1 MIGLLY
7 AESLKGAAVEIE
19 HADGTRRPL
28 DSARWLRPAPGD
40 EAILSQCLAPVLDIG
55 CGPGRFTVE
64 LARRAVPTLGIDITP
79 YAVHLTRR
87 AGGLVLCCDVF
98 GPVVGSGHWAT
109 VLLADGN
116 IGIGGDPHA
125 LLRRVRE
132 LVRPGG
138 QILTEVEPPGV
149 VSRVDRLRLRGLGL
163 TGDWFTW
170 ARVSVTD
177 FPSMAR
183 SAGFTEVDSWQADDR
198 WFARLH

>member
-1 MIGLLY
+1 VIGRLY
-7 AESLKGAAVEIE
+7 EASLRGATVEIE

-28 DSARWLRPAPGD
+28 DCDRWLRPAAGD
-40 EAILSQCLAPVLDIG
+40 EAIFSSCVAPVLDVG

-64 LARRAVPTLGIDITP
+64 LARRGVPTLGIDITP

-87 AGGLVLCCDVF
+87 AGGLVLCRDVF
-98 GPVVGSGHWAT
+98 GRVLGSGRWAT

-116 IGIGGDPHA
+116 IGIAGAPHT

-138 QILTEVEPPGV
+138 QVIAEVEPPGV
-149 VSRVDRLRLRGLGL
+149 TSRVDRLRLCGLGV

-170 ARVSVTD
+170 ARVSASD
-177 FPSMAR
+177 LPDMAR
-183 SAGFTEVDSWQADDR
+183 AAGFSEIESWKEHCR
-198 WFARLH
+198 WFARLR

>member
-7 AESLKGAAVEIE
+7 EESLRGAAVEIE
-19 HADGTRRPL
+19 HDDGTRRPL
-28 DSARWLRPAPGD
+28 DSARWLGVAPGD
-40 EAILSQCLAPVLDIG
+40 EAILSRCLAPVLDVG

-64 LARRAVPTLGIDITP
+64 LTRRGVPTLGIDITP
-79 YAVHLTRR
+79 HAVHLTRR
-87 AGGLVLCCDVF
+87 AGGLVLCRDVF

-109 VLLADGN
+109 ALLADGN

-138 QILTEVEPPGV
+138 QVIAEVEPPGV
-149 VSRVDRLRLRGLGL
+149 ASRVDRLRLCGLGL
-163 TGDWFTW
+163 TGEWFTW

-177 FPSMAR
+177 LPGIAR
-183 SAGFTEVDSWQADDR
+183 PAGFPEIESWQARGR
-198 WFARLH
+198 WFARLR

>member
-1 MIGLLY
+1 VIGLLY
-7 AESLKGAAVEIE
+7 EESLKGAAVEIE

-40 EAILSQCLAPVLDIG
+40 EAILSRCLAPVLDIG

-64 LARRAVPTLGIDITP
+64 LARREVPTLGIDITP

-87 AGGLVLCCDVF
+87 AGGLVLCRDVF

-109 VLLADGN
+109 ALLTDGN

-132 LVRPGG
+132 LIRPGG

-149 VSRVDRLRLRGLGL
+149 ASRVDRLRLRGLGL
-163 TGDWFTW
+163 IGDWFTW

-177 FPSMAR
+177 FPSIAR
-183 SAGFTEVDSWQADDR
+183 SAGFTEIDSWKVGDR